1 MPTVTM
7 AWLRKT
13 PTISGTMTNTPAIA
27 AKNAMPARPA
37 RTDPLAE
44 PPVRFRTVTA
54 ATPMASSPITSA
66 RISSPPEA
74 GSPTRPWTAR
84 KPDNPSEASPRPKAR
99 FSWVLGGSAPPSP
112 PPIRRSPARRWKMAA
127 RWVARYDTTAPTA
140 NIAMAP
146 VVVSPP
152 RRYSHAVSRPRVS
165 SMTRSSRSM
174 TPTISNV
181 ASPATNGLRFAGFRR
196 RRDAPATARSTATPT
211 WSRAPPAGSCPNVR
225 MSPRTIGDSDTKM
238 SRMFT
243 ALNSRMNAPTPTPV
257 TAPATRPAISRSRA
271 VTGTTWPST
280 LGSRDARY
288 PVNSMAARKKIG
300 PRVITP
306 VITFVPLNRS
316 TRPTAAREITITP
329 PSRPPRSPLRAALPA
344 RAARRR
350 AIAAAVSVTVAMSG
364 SLLLLGAQDPAGPEE
379 QDQDQDPE
387 RHHGLELVRRGDA
400 GAGEDQARTHALQDA
415 QEDPA
420 DPRSQ
425 DVADPPE
432 HRGRERLDARDES
445 HEVVDLVEHEHEQ
458 DPGRAGQEAPDGER
472 GHDHAVD
479 VDPHEGRD
487 LLVLAHGPHGPSR
500 LGALDEDGHLPHQD
514 VDVRVGRRAGAEES
528 PEAVLQKQRRP
539 DGRDQQDQSRRA
551 AQGPVRHALQ
561 YDGHHHRDQHR
572 GREQDADRQEGA
584 AVQHPRLVQCPSHE
598 QRAEGPGHEY
608 LAVGEVDQEQDPV
621 DQGVS
626 DGDDRVDAPPGDPP
640 DGQPGPVCS
649 AEPALLEGGGRPEDD
664 PHQQDRAEPDQ
675 DDGAPRDP
683 LEEQPALGGLNR
695 RRRFAHQPLVEALR
709 VDPRST
715 RSTSVL
721 PLLSE
726 TPSPASLP
734 AP

>member
-74 GSPTRPWTAR
+74 CSPTRPWTAR
-84 KPDNPSEASPRPKAR
+84 KPDSPSEASPRLKAR

-211 WSRAPPAGSCPNVR
+211 WSRAPTAGSCPNVR
-225 MSPRTIGDSDTKM
+225 MSPRT
-238 SRMFT
+238 
-243 ALNSRMNAPTPTPV
+243 
-257 TAPATRPAISRSRA
+257 
-271 VTGTTWPST
+271 
-280 LGSRDARY
+280 
-288 PVNSMAARKKIG
+288 
-300 PRVITP
+300 
-306 VITFVPLNRS
+306 
-316 TRPTAAREITITP
+316 ITITP

-400 GAGEDQARTHALQDA
+400 GAGEDQARNHALQDA

-445 HEVVDLVEHEHEQ
+445 HEVVDLVEDEHEQ

-500 LGALDEDGHLPHQD
+500 LGALDEEVQAHHQDQRPEDHDQLLALDRHPEDGHLPHQD

-539 DGRDQQDQSRRA
+539 DGRDQQDQPRRA

-561 YDGHHHRDQHR
+561 DDGHHHRDQHR

-734 AP
+734 APALRRR